1 MNKELD
7 YRFTKVKKLPLQ
19 ANSTRNLYLRK
30 EFAKKMLDLLSDE
43 KRILNV
49 DETWVAATNY
59 RRRVWHPKNQ
69 LSSQK
74 INPVAPRITMI
85 AAVDNYG
92 EVYLSLMQSNCN
104 QDTFCLYLMNLVA

>member
-69 LSSQK
+69 PSSQK

-85 AAVDNYG
+85 TAVDNYG
-92 EVYLSLMQSNCN
+92 EVYLRMMQSNCN
-104 QDTFCLYLMNLVA
+104 QDTFCLYLMNLGA